1 MLILENDRLNYD
13 AKVGLM
19 SDAQQKALEET
30 SKVALDA
37 ADAATRAAEEIHGVK
52 KEYEGL
58 LKANRGVLRSLSIAL
73 VSSAVGLLLAV
84 GASALVYYK
93 SRAQFEKSDEM
104 LLQAV
109 AIFAENV
116 DELTLAQSNLNAL
129 IEKQNDLRNEV
140 GSARKSLDTIP
151 IKIDETINTLLPKVS
166 NMMDNSQAAIAEAVT
181 TRTDLAMADLSQ
193 KFSVVFDEV
202 EAISASLKQALP
214 NPNFSTEVNTI
225 KSDEDSDDSVYALV
239 NVQSDLEQIILLQKE
254 LSAKITLLQ
263 DMSKPRNNVVTK
275 STTNT
280 KKKQPTKPSNPLK
293 FP

>member
-1 MLILENDRLNYD
+1 
-13 AKVGLM
+13 M

-58 LKANRGVLRSLSIAL
+58 LKSNRGVLRGLSIAL
-73 VSSAVGLLLAV
+73 VSAAVGLLVAV

-109 AIFAENV
+109 AVFAENV
-116 DELTLAQSNLNAL
+116 DELTLAQTNLNSL
-129 IEKQNDLRNEV
+129 IETQNDLRNEI
-140 GSARKSLDTIP
+140 GLARKSLDTVP
-151 IKIDETINTLLPKVS
+151 AKIDETLTTLLPKVS
-166 NMMDNSQAAIAEAVT
+166 SAVDASQAAIEESVT
-181 TRTDLAMADLSQ
+181 ATTELAMADLSQ
-193 KFSVVFDEV
+193 KFTVVFDEV
-202 EAISASLKQALP
+202 EAISALLEKAISDAT
-214 NPNFSTEVNTI
+214 SSAEVNTTEPN
-225 KSDEDSDDSVYALV
+225 EDTDTSAYELV

-263 DMSKPRNNVVTK
+263 DISKPRNKVVTK
-275 STTNT
+275 RTTNT
-280 KKKQPTKPSNPLK
+280 IKKQSTKPANPLK

>member
-1 MLILENDRLNYD
+1 
-13 AKVGLM
+13 M

-58 LKANRGVLRSLSIAL
+58 LKSNRGVLRGLSIAL
-73 VSSAVGLLLAV
+73 VSAAVGLLVAV

-109 AIFAENV
+109 AVFAENV
-116 DELTLAQSNLNAL
+116 DELTLAQTNLNSL
-129 IEKQNDLRNEV
+129 IETQNDLRNEI
-140 GSARKSLDTIP
+140 GLARKSLDTVP
-151 IKIDETINTLLPKVS
+151 AKIDETLATLLPKISSAV
-166 NMMDNSQAAIAEAVT
+166 DASQVAIEESVT
-181 TRTDLAMADLSQ
+181 ASTELAMADLSQ
-193 KFSVVFDEV
+193 KFTVVFDEV
-202 EAISASLKQALP
+202 EAISVLLEQAISDAAS
-214 NPNFSTEVNTI
+214 STEVTTT
-225 KSDEDSDDSVYALV
+225 KPDEDTATSSYELV

-263 DMSKPRNNVVTK
+263 DISKPRNKVVTK
-275 STTNT
+275 RTTTTT
-280 KKKQPTKPSNPLK
+280 KKQSTKPVNPLK

>member
-1 MLILENDRLNYD
+1 
-13 AKVGLM
+13 M

-58 LKANRGVLRSLSIAL
+58 LKSNRGVLRGLSIAL
-73 VSSAVGLLLAV
+73 VSAAVGLLVAV

-109 AIFAENV
+109 AVFAENV
-116 DELTLAQSNLNAL
+116 DELTLAQTNLNSL
-129 IEKQNDLRNEV
+129 IETQNDLRNEI
-140 GSARKSLDTIP
+140 GLARKSLDTVP
-151 IKIDETINTLLPKVS
+151 AKIDETLATLLPKISSAV
-166 NMMDNSQAAIAEAVT
+166 DASQVAIEESVT
-181 TRTDLAMADLSQ
+181 ASTELAMADLSQ
-193 KFSVVFDEV
+193 KFTVVFDEV
-202 EAISASLKQALP
+202 EAISVLLEQAIS
-214 NPNFSTEVNTI
+214 NATSSTEVTTT
-225 KSDEDSDDSVYALV
+225 KPDADTATSAYELV

-263 DMSKPRNNVVTK
+263 DISKPRNKVVTK
-275 STTNT
+275 RTTNT
-280 KKKQPTKPSNPLK
+280 TKKQSTKPVNPLK

>member
-1 MLILENDRLNYD
+1 
-13 AKVGLM
+13 M

-52 KEYEGL
+52 KEYEEL
-58 LKANRGVLRSLSIAL
+58 LNANRGVLKGLSIAL
-73 VSSAVGLLLAV
+73 VSTAIGVLIAV

-109 AIFAENV
+109 AVFAENV
-116 DELTLAQSNLNAL
+116 DELTLAQSNLNTL
-129 IEKQNDLRNEV
+129 IETQTDLRNEV
-140 GSARKSLDTIP
+140 GLARKSLDTVP
-151 IKIDETINTLLPKVS
+151 AKIDETLNTLLPKVS
-166 NMMDNSQAAIAEAVT
+166 NAVYASQVVIEETVT
-181 TRTDLAMADLSQ
+181 ARTEVAMADLSQ
-193 KFSVVFDEV
+193 KFSIVFDEV
-202 EAISASLKQALP
+202 EEISALLEQAIAK
-214 NPNFSTEVNTI
+214 NTNSTEVNTNTP
-225 KSDEDSDDSVYALV
+225 DENSASSAYKLV

-263 DMSKPRNNVVTK
+263 DISKPRNNVVSKRTT
-275 STTNT
+275 STN
-280 KKKQPTKPSNPLK
+280 KKQTPKPSNPLK

>member
-1 MLILENDRLNYD
+1 
-13 AKVGLM
+13 M

-52 KEYEGL
+52 KQYEEL
-58 LKANRGVLRSLSIAL
+58 LSANRGVLKGLSIAL
-73 VSSAVGLLLAV
+73 VSTAIGLLIAV

-109 AIFAENV
+109 AVFAENV
-116 DELTLAQSNLNAL
+116 DELTLAQSNLNTL
-129 IEKQNDLRNEV
+129 IETQTDLRNEV
-140 GSARKSLDTIP
+140 GLARKSLDTVP
-151 IKIDETINTLLPKVS
+151 AKIDETLNTLLPKVS
-166 NMMDNSQAAIAEAVT
+166 NAVDASQVAIEETVT
-181 TRTDLAMADLSQ
+181 ARTEVAMADLSQ
-193 KFSVVFDEV
+193 KFSIVFDEV
-202 EAISASLKQALP
+202 EEISALLEQAIAK
-214 NPNFSTEVNTI
+214 NTNSTEVNTNTP
-225 KSDEDSDDSVYALV
+225 DENSASSAYKLV

-263 DMSKPRNNVVTK
+263 DISKPRNNVVSKRTT
-275 STTNT
+275 STN
-280 KKKQPTKPSNPLK
+280 KKQTPKPSNPLK

>member
-1 MLILENDRLNYD
+1 
-13 AKVGLM
+13 M

-58 LKANRGVLRSLSIAL
+58 LKSNRGVLRGLSIAL
-73 VSSAVGLLLAV
+73 VSTAVGLLIAV

-109 AIFAENV
+109 AVFAENV
-116 DELTLAQSNLNAL
+116 DELTLAQTNLNTL
-129 IEKQNDLRNEV
+129 IETQNDLRNEI
-140 GSARKSLDTIP
+140 GLARKSLDTVP
-151 IKIDETINTLLPKVS
+151 AEIDKTLATLLPKIS
-166 NMMDNSQAAIAEAVT
+166 NAVDASKVAIEESVT
-181 TRTDLAMADLSQ
+181 ASTELAMADLSQ
-193 KFSVVFDEV
+193 KFTVVFDEV
-202 EAISASLKQALP
+202 KAISVLLEQAISDATS
-214 NPNFSTEVNTI
+214 STEVNTTE
-225 KSDEDSDDSVYALV
+225 SNESTATSAYELA

-263 DMSKPRNNVVTK
+263 DISKPRNKVVTK
-275 STTNT
+275 RTTNT
-280 KKKQPTKPSNPLK
+280 TKKQSTKPANPLK

>member
-1 MLILENDRLNYD
+1 
-13 AKVGLM
+13 M

-58 LKANRGVLRSLSIAL
+58 LKSNRGVLRGLSIAL
-73 VSSAVGLLLAV
+73 VSAAVGLLVAV

-109 AIFAENV
+109 AVFAENV
-116 DELTLAQSNLNAL
+116 DELTLAQTNLNSL
-129 IEKQNDLRNEV
+129 IETQNDLRNEI
-140 GSARKSLDTIP
+140 GLARKSLDTVP
-151 IKIDETINTLLPKVS
+151 AKIDETLATLLPKISSAV
-166 NMMDNSQAAIAEAVT
+166 DASQVAIEESVT
-181 TRTDLAMADLSQ
+181 ASTELAMADLSQ
-193 KFSVVFDEV
+193 KFTVVFDEV
-202 EAISASLKQALP
+202 EAISVLLEQAISDATS
-214 NPNFSTEVNTI
+214 STEVTTT
-225 KSDEDSDDSVYALV
+225 KPDADTATSAYELV

-263 DMSKPRNNVVTK
+263 DISKPRNQIVTK
-275 STTNT
+275 RTTNT
-280 KKKQPTKPSNPLK
+280 TKKQSTKPANPLK

>member
-1 MLILENDRLNYD
+1 
-13 AKVGLM
+13 M

-37 ADAATRAAEEIHGVK
+37 ADAATRAAEEIHSVK

-58 LKANRGVLRSLSIAL
+58 LKSNRGVLRGLSIAL
-73 VSSAVGLLLAV
+73 VSAAVGLIVAV

-109 AIFAENV
+109 AVFAENV
-116 DELTLAQSNLNAL
+116 DELTLAQTNLNAL
-129 IEKQNDLRNEV
+129 IETQNDLRNEI
-140 GSARKSLDTIP
+140 GLARKSLDTVP
-151 IKIDETINTLLPKVS
+151 SKLDETLATLLPKISVAV
-166 NMMDNSQAAIAEAVT
+166 DASQVAIEESVT
-181 TRTDLAMADLSQ
+181 ASTEFAMANLSQ
-193 KFSVVFDEV
+193 KFTVVFDEV
-202 EAISASLKQALP
+202 KAISVLLEQAISDATS
-214 NPNFSTEVNTI
+214 STEVTTPEPN
-225 KSDEDSDDSVYALV
+225 EDTATNGYELV

-263 DMSKPRNNVVTK
+263 DISKPRNKVVTK
-275 STTNT
+275 RTTNT
-280 KKKQPTKPSNPLK
+280 TKKQSTKPANPLK

>member
-1 MLILENDRLNYD
+1 
-13 AKVGLM
+13 M

-58 LKANRGVLRSLSIAL
+58 LSANRGILRGLTIAL
-73 VSSAVGLLLAV
+73 VSAAIGILVAVGL
-84 GASALVYYK
+84 SALVYYK

-109 AIFAENV
+109 AVFAENV
-116 DELTLAQSNLNAL
+116 DELTLAQSNLNDL
-129 IEKQNDLRNEV
+129 IETQNDLRNEI
-140 GSARKSLDTIP
+140 GLARKSLDTIP
-151 IKIDETINTLLPKVS
+151 TSLDDTLTALLPRIS
-166 NMMDNSQAAIAEAVT
+166 SELDASLAAIEETVAST
-181 TRTDLAMADLSQ
+181 TELATVDLSQ
-193 KFSVVFDEV
+193 KFNTVFNEV
-202 EAISASLKQALP
+202 EAISLKLERTSSSASP
-214 NPNFSTEVNTI
+214 SSEVNTTTSNVG
-225 KSDEDSDDSVYALV
+225 SDVGSYELV

-263 DMSKPRNNVVTK
+263 DIAKPQAKVTTK
-275 STTNT
+275 RTPNSTR
-280 KKKQPTKPSNPLK
+280 KQSTKPSNPLK

>member
-1 MLILENDRLNYD
+1 
-13 AKVGLM
+13 M

-58 LKANRGVLRSLSIAL
+58 LKSNRGVLRGLSIAL
-73 VSSAVGLLLAV
+73 VSAAVGLLVAV

-109 AIFAENV
+109 AVFAENV
-116 DELTLAQSNLNAL
+116 DELTLAQTNLNSL
-129 IEKQNDLRNEV
+129 IETQNDLRNEI
-140 GSARKSLDTIP
+140 GLARKSLDTVP
-151 IKIDETINTLLPKVS
+151 AEIDKTLATLLPKIS
-166 NMMDNSQAAIAEAVT
+166 NAVDASKVAIEESVT
-181 TRTDLAMADLSQ
+181 ASTELAMADLSQ
-193 KFSVVFDEV
+193 KFTVVFDEV
-202 EAISASLKQALP
+202 KAISVLLEQAISDATS
-214 NPNFSTEVNTI
+214 STEVNTTE
-225 KSDEDSDDSVYALV
+225 SNENTATSAYELA

-263 DMSKPRNNVVTK
+263 DISKPRNKVVTK
-275 STTNT
+275 RTTNT
-280 KKKQPTKPSNPLK
+280 TKKQSTKPANPLK

>member
-1 MLILENDRLNYD
+1 
-13 AKVGLM
+13 M

-58 LKANRGVLRSLSIAL
+58 LKSNRGVLRGLSIAL
-73 VSSAVGLLLAV
+73 VSTAVGLLVAV

-109 AIFAENV
+109 AVFAENV
-116 DELTLAQSNLNAL
+116 DELTLAQTNLNSL
-129 IEKQNDLRNEV
+129 IETQNDLRNEI
-140 GSARKSLDTIP
+140 GLARKSLDTVP
-151 IKIDETINTLLPKVS
+151 AKIDETLATLLPKISSAV
-166 NMMDNSQAAIAEAVT
+166 DASQVAIEESVT
-181 TRTDLAMADLSQ
+181 ASTELAMADLSQ
-193 KFSVVFDEV
+193 KFTVVFDEV
-202 EAISASLKQALP
+202 EAISVLLEQAISDATS
-214 NPNFSTEVNTI
+214 STEVTTT
-225 KSDEDSDDSVYALV
+225 KPDADTATSAYELV

-263 DMSKPRNNVVTK
+263 DISKPRSKVVTK
-275 STTNT
+275 RTTNT
-280 KKKQPTKPSNPLK
+280 TKKQSTKPVNPLK

>member
-1 MLILENDRLNYD
+1 
-13 AKVGLM
+13 M

-58 LKANRGVLRSLSIAL
+58 LKSNRGVLRGLSIAL
-73 VSSAVGLLLAV
+73 VSAAVGLLVAV

-109 AIFAENV
+109 AVFAENV
-116 DELTLAQSNLNAL
+116 DELTLAQTNLNAL
-129 IEKQNDLRNEV
+129 IETQNDLRNEI
-140 GSARKSLDTIP
+140 GLARKSLDTVP
-151 IKIDETINTLLPKVS
+151 AKIDETLATLLPKISSAV
-166 NMMDNSQAAIAEAVT
+166 DASQVAIEESVT
-181 TRTDLAMADLSQ
+181 ASTELAMADLSQ
-193 KFSVVFDEV
+193 KFTVVFDEV
-202 EAISASLKQALP
+202 EAISVLLEQAISDATS
-214 NPNFSTEVNTI
+214 STEVTTT
-225 KSDEDSDDSVYALV
+225 KPDADTATSAYELV

-263 DMSKPRNNVVTK
+263 DISKPRNKVVTK
-275 STTNT
+275 RTTNT
-280 KKKQPTKPSNPLK
+280 TKKQSTKPVNPLK

>member
-1 MLILENDRLNYD
+1 
-13 AKVGLM
+13 M

-52 KEYEGL
+52 KEYEGM
-58 LKANRGVLRSLSIAL
+58 LKSNRGVLRGLSIAL
-73 VSSAVGLLLAV
+73 VSTAVGLFLAV

-109 AIFAENV
+109 AVFAENV
-116 DELTLAQSNLNAL
+116 DELTLAQTNLNTL
-129 IEKQNDLRNEV
+129 IETQNDLRNEI
-140 GSARKSLDTIP
+140 GLARKSLDTVP
-151 IKIDETINTLLPKVS
+151 AEIDKTLATLLPKIS
-166 NMMDNSQAAIAEAVT
+166 NAVDASKVAIEESVT
-181 TRTDLAMADLSQ
+181 ASTELAMADLSQ
-193 KFSVVFDEV
+193 KFTVVFDEV
-202 EAISASLKQALP
+202 KAISVLLEQAISDATS
-214 NPNFSTEVNTI
+214 STEVNTTESNENI
-225 KSDEDSDDSVYALV
+225 ATSAYELA

-263 DMSKPRNNVVTK
+263 DISKPRNKVVTK
-275 STTNT
+275 RTTNT
-280 KKKQPTKPSNPLK
+280 TKKQSTKPANPLK

>member
-1 MLILENDRLNYD
+1 
-13 AKVGLM
+13 M

-58 LKANRGVLRSLSIAL
+58 LKSNRGVLRGLSIAL
-73 VSSAVGLLLAV
+73 VSAAIGLLVAV

-109 AIFAENV
+109 AVFAENV
-116 DELTLAQSNLNAL
+116 DELTLAQTNLNAL
-129 IEKQNDLRNEV
+129 IETQNDLRNEI
-140 GSARKSLDTIP
+140 GLARKSLDTVP
-151 IKIDETINTLLPKVS
+151 AKIDETLTTLLPKVS
-166 NMMDNSQAAIAEAVT
+166 SAVDASQAAIEESVT
-181 TRTDLAMADLSQ
+181 ASTELAMADLSQ
-193 KFSVVFDEV
+193 KFTVVFDEV
-202 EAISASLKQALP
+202 EAISALLEKAISDATSSAEVSTTEP
-214 NPNFSTEVNTI
+214 N
-225 KSDEDSDDSVYALV
+225 EDTDTSAYELV

-263 DMSKPRNNVVTK
+263 DISKPRNQVVTK
-275 STTNT
+275 RTTNT
-280 KKKQPTKPSNPLK
+280 TKKQSTKPANPLK

>member
-1 MLILENDRLNYD
+1 
-13 AKVGLM
+13 M

-52 KEYEGL
+52 KEYEEL
-58 LKANRGVLRSLSIAL
+58 LNANRGVLKSLSIAL
-73 VSSAVGLLLAV
+73 VSTAIGLLIAV

-109 AIFAENV
+109 AVFAENV
-116 DELTLAQSNLNAL
+116 DELTLAQSNLNTL
-129 IEKQNDLRNEV
+129 IETQTDLRNEV
-140 GSARKSLDTIP
+140 GLARKSLDTVP
-151 IKIDETINTLLPKVS
+151 AKIDETLNTLLPKVS
-166 NMMDNSQAAIAEAVT
+166 NAVDASQVVIEETVT
-181 TRTDLAMADLSQ
+181 ARTEVAMADLSQ
-193 KFSVVFDEV
+193 KFSIVFDEV
-202 EAISASLKQALP
+202 EEISALLEQAIAK
-214 NPNFSTEVNTI
+214 NTNSTEVNTNTP
-225 KSDEDSDDSVYALV
+225 DEDSGSSAYKLV

-263 DMSKPRNNVVTK
+263 DISKPRNNVVSKRTT
-275 STTNT
+275 STS
-280 KKKQPTKPSNPLK
+280 KKQNPKPSNPLK

>member
-1 MLILENDRLNYD
+1 
-13 AKVGLM
+13 M

-58 LKANRGVLRSLSIAL
+58 LKANRGVLRGLSIAL
-73 VSSAVGLLLAV
+73 VSAAVGLLVAV

-109 AIFAENV
+109 AVFAENV
-116 DELTLAQSNLNAL
+116 DELTLAQTNLNSL
-129 IEKQNDLRNEV
+129 IETQNDLRNEI
-140 GSARKSLDTIP
+140 GLARKSLDTVP
-151 IKIDETINTLLPKVS
+151 AKIDETLATLLPKISSAV
-166 NMMDNSQAAIAEAVT
+166 DASQVAIEESVT
-181 TRTDLAMADLSQ
+181 ASTELAMADLSQ
-193 KFSVVFDEV
+193 KFTVVFDEV
-202 EAISASLKQALP
+202 EAISVLLEQAISDATS
-214 NPNFSTEVNTI
+214 STEVTTT
-225 KSDEDSDDSVYALV
+225 KPDADTATSAYALV

-263 DMSKPRNNVVTK
+263 DISKPRNKVVTK
-275 STTNT
+275 RTTNT
-280 KKKQPTKPSNPLK
+280 TKKQSTKPVNPLK

>member
-1 MLILENDRLNYD
+1 
-13 AKVGLM
+13 M

-58 LKANRGVLRSLSIAL
+58 LKSNRGVLRGLSIAL
-73 VSSAVGLLLAV
+73 VSAAVGLLVAV

-109 AIFAENV
+109 AVFAENV
-116 DELTLAQSNLNAL
+116 DELTLAQTNLNTL
-129 IEKQNDLRNEV
+129 IETQNDLRNEI
-140 GSARKSLDTIP
+140 GLARKSLDTVP
-151 IKIDETINTLLPKVS
+151 AEIDKTLATLLPKIS
-166 NMMDNSQAAIAEAVT
+166 NAVDASKVAIEESVT
-181 TRTDLAMADLSQ
+181 ASTELAMADLSQ
-193 KFSVVFDEV
+193 KFTVVFDEV
-202 EAISASLKQALP
+202 KAISVLLEQAISDATS
-214 NPNFSTEVNTI
+214 STEVNTTEPN
-225 KSDEDSDDSVYALV
+225 EDTATSSYELA

-254 LSAKITLLQ
+254 LSAKITLLH
-263 DMSKPRNNVVTK
+263 DISKPRNKVVTK
-275 STTNT
+275 RITNT
-280 KKKQPTKPSNPLK
+280 AKKQSTKPANPLK

>member
-1 MLILENDRLNYD
+1 
-13 AKVGLM
+13 M

-58 LKANRGVLRSLSIAL
+58 LKSNRGVLRGLSIAL
-73 VSSAVGLLLAV
+73 VSAAVGLLVAV

-109 AIFAENV
+109 AVFAENV
-116 DELTLAQSNLNAL
+116 DELTLAQTNLNTL
-129 IEKQNDLRNEV
+129 IETQNDLRNEI
-140 GSARKSLDTIP
+140 GLARKSLDTVP
-151 IKIDETINTLLPKVS
+151 AEIDKTLATLLPKIS
-166 NMMDNSQAAIAEAVT
+166 NAVDASKVAIEESVT
-181 TRTDLAMADLSQ
+181 ASTELAMADLSQ
-193 KFSVVFDEV
+193 KFTVVYDEV
-202 EAISASLKQALP
+202 EAVSVLLEQAISDASS
-214 NPNFSTEVNTI
+214 STEVTTT
-225 KSDEDSDDSVYALV
+225 KPDEDTSTSAYELI

-263 DMSKPRNNVVTK
+263 DIAKPRTPVVTQR
-275 STTNT
+275 TTNT
-280 KKKQPTKPSNPLK
+280 NKKQASKPSNPLK

>member
-1 MLILENDRLNYD
+1 
-13 AKVGLM
+13 M

-52 KEYEGL
+52 KEYEGM
-58 LKANRGVLRSLSIAL
+58 LKSNRGVLRGLSIAL
-73 VSSAVGLLLAV
+73 VSTAVGLLIAV

-109 AIFAENV
+109 AVFAENV
-116 DELTLAQSNLNAL
+116 DELTLAQTNLNTL
-129 IEKQNDLRNEV
+129 IETQNDLRNEI
-140 GSARKSLDTIP
+140 GLARKSLDTVPAEIDKTLATLVP
-151 IKIDETINTLLPKVS
+151 KISNAVDASKV
-166 NMMDNSQAAIAEAVT
+166 AIEESVT
-181 TRTDLAMADLSQ
+181 ASTELAMADLSQ
-193 KFSVVFDEV
+193 KFTVVFDEV
-202 EAISASLKQALP
+202 KAISVLLEQAISDATS
-214 NPNFSTEVNTI
+214 STEVNTTESNE
-225 KSDEDSDDSVYALV
+225 KTATSAYELA

-263 DMSKPRNNVVTK
+263 DISKPRNKVVTK
-275 STTNT
+275 RTTNT
-280 KKKQPTKPSNPLK
+280 TKKQSTKPANPLK

>member
-1 MLILENDRLNYD
+1 
-13 AKVGLM
+13 M

-52 KEYEGL
+52 KEYEGM
-58 LKANRGVLRSLSIAL
+58 LKSNRGVLRGLSIAL
-73 VSSAVGLLLAV
+73 VSTAVGLLIAV

-109 AIFAENV
+109 AVFAENV
-116 DELTLAQSNLNAL
+116 DELTLAQTNLNTL
-129 IEKQNDLRNEV
+129 IETQNDLRNEI
-140 GSARKSLDTIP
+140 GLARKSLDTVP
-151 IKIDETINTLLPKVS
+151 AEIDKTLATLLPKIS
-166 NMMDNSQAAIAEAVT
+166 NAVDASKVAIEESVT
-181 TRTDLAMADLSQ
+181 ASTELAMADLSQ
-193 KFSVVFDEV
+193 KFTVVFDEV
-202 EAISASLKQALP
+202 KAISVLLEQAISDATS
-214 NPNFSTEVNTI
+214 STEVNTTE
-225 KSDEDSDDSVYALV
+225 SNESTATSAYELA

-263 DMSKPRNNVVTK
+263 DISKPRNKVVTK
-275 STTNT
+275 RTTNT
-280 KKKQPTKPSNPLK
+280 TKKQSTKPANPLK

>member
-1 MLILENDRLNYD
+1 
-13 AKVGLM
+13 M

-58 LKANRGVLRSLSIAL
+58 LKSNRGVLRGLSIAL
-73 VSSAVGLLLAV
+73 VSTAVGLLVAV

-109 AIFAENV
+109 AVFAENV
-116 DELTLAQSNLNAL
+116 DELTLAQTNLNSL
-129 IEKQNDLRNEV
+129 IETQNDLRNEI
-140 GSARKSLDTIP
+140 GLARKSLDTVP
-151 IKIDETINTLLPKVS
+151 AKIDETLTTLLPKVS
-166 NMMDNSQAAIAEAVT
+166 SAVDASQAAIEESVT
-181 TRTDLAMADLSQ
+181 ATTELAMADLSQ
-193 KFSVVFDEV
+193 KFTVVFDEV
-202 EAISASLKQALP
+202 EAISALLERAISDAT
-214 NPNFSTEVNTI
+214 SSAEVNTTEPN
-225 KSDEDSDDSVYALV
+225 EDTDTSAYELV

-263 DMSKPRNNVVTK
+263 DISKPRNKVVTK
-275 STTNT
+275 RTTNT
-280 KKKQPTKPSNPLK
+280 TKKQSTKPANPLK

>member
-1 MLILENDRLNYD
+1 
-13 AKVGLM
+13 M

-52 KEYEGL
+52 KEYEVL
-58 LKANRGVLRSLSIAL
+58 LKSNRGVLRGLSIAL
-73 VSSAVGLLLAV
+73 VSAAVGLLVAV

-109 AIFAENV
+109 AVFAENV
-116 DELTLAQSNLNAL
+116 DELTLAQTNLNSL
-129 IEKQNDLRNEV
+129 IETQNDLRNEI
-140 GSARKSLDTIP
+140 GLARKSLDTVP
-151 IKIDETINTLLPKVS
+151 AKIDETLATLLPKISSAV
-166 NMMDNSQAAIAEAVT
+166 DASQVAIEESVT
-181 TRTDLAMADLSQ
+181 ASTELAMADLSQ
-193 KFSVVFDEV
+193 KFTVVFDEV
-202 EAISASLKQALP
+202 EAISVLLEQAISDATS
-214 NPNFSTEVNTI
+214 STEVTTT
-225 KSDEDSDDSVYALV
+225 KPDADTATSAYELV

-263 DMSKPRNNVVTK
+263 DISKSRNKVVTK
-275 STTNT
+275 RTTNT
-280 KKKQPTKPSNPLK
+280 TKKQSTKPVNPLK

>member
-1 MLILENDRLNYD
+1 
-13 AKVGLM
+13 M

-58 LKANRGVLRSLSIAL
+58 LKSNRGVLRGLSIAL
-73 VSSAVGLLLAV
+73 VSTAVGLLVAV

-109 AIFAENV
+109 AVFAENV
-116 DELTLAQSNLNAL
+116 DELTLAQTNLNSL
-129 IEKQNDLRNEV
+129 IETQNDLRNEI
-140 GSARKSLDTIP
+140 GLARKSLDTVP
-151 IKIDETINTLLPKVS
+151 AKIDETLTTLLPKVS
-166 NMMDNSQAAIAEAVT
+166 SAVDASQAAIEESVT
-181 TRTDLAMADLSQ
+181 ATTELAMADLSQ
-193 KFSVVFDEV
+193 KFTVVFDEV
-202 EAISASLKQALP
+202 EAISALLEKAISDAT
-214 NPNFSTEVNTI
+214 SSAEVNTTEPN
-225 KSDEDSDDSVYALV
+225 EDTDTSAYELV

-263 DMSKPRNNVVTK
+263 DISKPRNKVVTK
-275 STTNT
+275 RTTNT
-280 KKKQPTKPSNPLK
+280 TKKQSTKPVNPLK

>member
-1 MLILENDRLNYD
+1 
-13 AKVGLM
+13 M

-58 LKANRGVLRSLSIAL
+58 LKSNRGVLRGLSIAL
-73 VSSAVGLLLAV
+73 VSVAVGLLVAV

-109 AIFAENV
+109 AVFAENV
-116 DELTLAQSNLNAL
+116 DELTLAQTNLNSL
-129 IEKQNDLRNEV
+129 IETQNDLRNEI
-140 GSARKSLDTIP
+140 GLARKSLDTVP
-151 IKIDETINTLLPKVS
+151 AKIDETLATLLPKISSAV
-166 NMMDNSQAAIAEAVT
+166 DASQVAIEESVT
-181 TRTDLAMADLSQ
+181 ASTELAMADLSQ
-193 KFSVVFDEV
+193 KFTVVFDEV
-202 EAISASLKQALP
+202 EAISVLLEQAISDATS
-214 NPNFSTEVNTI
+214 STEVTTT
-225 KSDEDSDDSVYALV
+225 KPDADTATSAYELV

-263 DMSKPRNNVVTK
+263 DISKPRNKVVTK
-275 STTNT
+275 RTTNT
-280 KKKQPTKPSNPLK
+280 TKKQSTKPVNPLK

>member
-1 MLILENDRLNYD
+1 
-13 AKVGLM
+13 M

-52 KEYEGL
+52 KEYEEL
-58 LKANRGVLRSLSIAL
+58 LNANRGVLKSLSIAL
-73 VSSAVGLLLAV
+73 VSTAIGLLIAV

-109 AIFAENV
+109 AVFAENV
-116 DELTLAQSNLNAL
+116 DELTLAQSNLNTL
-129 IEKQNDLRNEV
+129 IETQTDLRNEV
-140 GSARKSLDTIP
+140 GLARKSLDTVP
-151 IKIDETINTLLPKVS
+151 AKIDETLNTLLPKVS
-166 NMMDNSQAAIAEAVT
+166 NAVDASQVVIEETVT
-181 TRTDLAMADLSQ
+181 ARTEVAMADLSQ
-193 KFSVVFDEV
+193 KFSIVFDEV
-202 EAISASLKQALP
+202 EEISELLEQAIAK
-214 NPNFSTEVNTI
+214 NTNSTEVNTNTP
-225 KSDEDSDDSVYALV
+225 DENSASSAYKLV

-263 DMSKPRNNVVTK
+263 DISKPRNNVVSKRTT
-275 STTNT
+275 STN
-280 KKKQPTKPSNPLK
+280 KKQNPKPSNPLK

>member
-1 MLILENDRLNYD
+1 
-13 AKVGLM
+13 M

-58 LKANRGVLRSLSIAL
+58 LKSNRGVLRGLSIAL
-73 VSSAVGLLLAV
+73 VSAAVGLLVAV

-109 AIFAENV
+109 AVFAENV
-116 DELTLAQSNLNAL
+116 DELTLAQTNLNSL
-129 IEKQNDLRNEV
+129 IETQNDLRNEI
-140 GSARKSLDTIP
+140 GLARKSLDTVP
-151 IKIDETINTLLPKVS
+151 AKIDETLATLLPKISSAV
-166 NMMDNSQAAIAEAVT
+166 DASQVAIEESVT
-181 TRTDLAMADLSQ
+181 ASTELAMADLSQ
-193 KFSVVFDEV
+193 KFTVVFDEV
-202 EAISASLKQALP
+202 EAISVLLEQAISDATS
-214 NPNFSTEVNTI
+214 STEVTTT
-225 KSDEDSDDSVYALV
+225 KPDADTATSAYALV

-263 DMSKPRNNVVTK
+263 DISKPRNKVVTK
-275 STTNT
+275 RTTNT
-280 KKKQPTKPSNPLK
+280 TKKQSTKPVNPLK

>member
-1 MLILENDRLNYD
+1 
-13 AKVGLM
+13 M

-58 LKANRGVLRSLSIAL
+58 LKANRGVLRGLSIAL
-73 VSSAVGLLLAV
+73 VSAAVGLLVAV

-109 AIFAENV
+109 AVFAENV
-116 DELTLAQSNLNAL
+116 DELTLAQTNLNTL
-129 IEKQNDLRNEV
+129 IETQNDLQNEI
-140 GSARKSLDTIP
+140 GLARKSLDTVP
-151 IKIDETINTLLPKVS
+151 AKIDETLATLLPEVS
-166 NMMDNSQAAIAEAVT
+166 KALDASQAAIEESVTSSTELAV
-181 TRTDLAMADLSQ
+181 ADLSQ
-193 KFSVVFDEV
+193 KFTVVFDKV
-202 EAISASLKQALP
+202 ESISVLLEQAISEAAS
-214 NPNFSTEVNTI
+214 STEVNTT
-225 KSDEDSDDSVYALV
+225 KPNEDTDTSAYELV

-263 DMSKPRNNVVTK
+263 DISKPQSKTVTK
-275 STTNT
+275 RTTTTT
-280 KKKQPTKPSNPLK
+280 KKRPTKPANPLK

>member
-1 MLILENDRLNYD
+1 
-13 AKVGLM
+13 M

-58 LKANRGVLRSLSIAL
+58 LKANRGVLRGLSIAL
-73 VSSAVGLLLAV
+73 VSAAVGLLVAV

-109 AIFAENV
+109 AVFAENV
-116 DELTLAQSNLNAL
+116 DELTLAQTNLNTL
-129 IEKQNDLRNEV
+129 IETQNDLRNEI
-140 GSARKSLDTIP
+140 GLARKSLDTVP
-151 IKIDETINTLLPKVS
+151 AEIDKTLATLLPKIS
-166 NMMDNSQAAIAEAVT
+166 NAVDASQVAIEESVT
-181 TRTDLAMADLSQ
+181 ASTELAMADLSQ
-193 KFSVVFDEV
+193 KFTVVFDEV
-202 EAISASLKQALP
+202 KAISVLLEQAISDATS
-214 NPNFSTEVNTI
+214 STEVNTTEPN
-225 KSDEDSDDSVYALV
+225 EDTATSAYELV

-263 DMSKPRNNVVTK
+263 DISKPRNKVVTK
-275 STTNT
+275 RITNT
-280 KKKQPTKPSNPLK
+280 AKKQSTKPANPLK

>member
-1 MLILENDRLNYD
+1 
-13 AKVGLM
+13 M

-58 LKANRGVLRSLSIAL
+58 LKSNRGVLRGLSIAL
-73 VSSAVGLLLAV
+73 VSTAVGLLVAV

-109 AIFAENV
+109 AVFAENV
-116 DELTLAQSNLNAL
+116 DELTLAQTNLNSL
-129 IEKQNDLRNEV
+129 IETQNDLRNEI
-140 GSARKSLDTIP
+140 GLARKSLDTVP
-151 IKIDETINTLLPKVS
+151 AKIDETLTTLLPKVS
-166 NMMDNSQAAIAEAVT
+166 SAVDASQAAIEESVT
-181 TRTDLAMADLSQ
+181 ATTELAMADLSQ
-193 KFSVVFDEV
+193 KFTVVFDEV
-202 EAISASLKQALP
+202 EAISALLEKAISDAT
-214 NPNFSTEVNTI
+214 SSAEVNTTEPN
-225 KSDEDSDDSVYALV
+225 EDTDTSAYELV

-263 DMSKPRNNVVTK
+263 DISKPRNKVVTK
-275 STTNT
+275 RTTNT
-280 KKKQPTKPSNPLK
+280 TNKQSTKPVNPLK

>member
-1 MLILENDRLNYD
+1 
-13 AKVGLM
+13 M

-58 LKANRGVLRSLSIAL
+58 LKSNRGVLRGLSIAL
-73 VSSAVGLLLAV
+73 VSAAVGLLVAV

-109 AIFAENV
+109 AVFAENV
-116 DELTLAQSNLNAL
+116 DELTLAQTNLNAL
-129 IEKQNDLRNEV
+129 IETQNDLRNEI
-140 GSARKSLDTIP
+140 GLARKSLDTVP
-151 IKIDETINTLLPKVS
+151 AEIDKTLATLLPKIS
-166 NMMDNSQAAIAEAVT
+166 NAVDASKVAIEESVT
-181 TRTDLAMADLSQ
+181 ASTELAMADLSQ
-193 KFSVVFDEV
+193 KFTVVFDEV
-202 EAISASLKQALP
+202 KAISVLLEQAISDATS
-214 NPNFSTEVNTI
+214 STEVNTTESNENTAT
-225 KSDEDSDDSVYALV
+225 SDYELA

-263 DMSKPRNNVVTK
+263 DISKPRNKVVTK
-275 STTNT
+275 RTTNT
-280 KKKQPTKPSNPLK
+280 TKKQSTKPANPLK

>member
-1 MLILENDRLNYD
+1 
-13 AKVGLM
+13 M

-52 KEYEGL
+52 KEYEEL
-58 LKANRGVLRSLSIAL
+58 LNANRGVLKSLSVAL
-73 VSSAVGLLLAV
+73 VSTAIGLLIAV

-109 AIFAENV
+109 AVFAENV
-116 DELTLAQSNLNAL
+116 DELTLAQSNLNTL
-129 IEKQNDLRNEV
+129 IETQTDLRNEV
-140 GSARKSLDTIP
+140 GLARKSLDTVP
-151 IKIDETINTLLPKVS
+151 AKIDETLNTLLPKVS
-166 NMMDNSQAAIAEAVT
+166 NAVDASQVVIEETVT
-181 TRTDLAMADLSQ
+181 ARTEVAMADLSQ
-193 KFSVVFDEV
+193 KFSIVFDEV
-202 EAISASLKQALP
+202 EEISALLEQAIAK
-214 NPNFSTEVNTI
+214 NTNSTEVNTNTP
-225 KSDEDSDDSVYALV
+225 DEDSGSSAYKLV

-263 DMSKPRNNVVTK
+263 DISKPRNNVVSKRTT
-275 STTNT
+275 STS
-280 KKKQPTKPSNPLK
+280 KKQNPKPSNPLK

>member
-1 MLILENDRLNYD
+1 
-13 AKVGLM
+13 M

-58 LKANRGVLRSLSIAL
+58 LKSNRGVLRGLSIAL
-73 VSSAVGLLLAV
+73 VSTAVGLLIAV

-109 AIFAENV
+109 AVFAENV
-116 DELTLAQSNLNAL
+116 DELTLAQTNLNTL
-129 IEKQNDLRNEV
+129 IETQNDLRNEI
-140 GSARKSLDTIP
+140 GLARKSLDTVP
-151 IKIDETINTLLPKVS
+151 AEIDKTLATLLPKIS
-166 NMMDNSQAAIAEAVT
+166 NAVDASKVAIEESVT
-181 TRTDLAMADLSQ
+181 ASTELAMADLSQ
-193 KFSVVFDEV
+193 KFTVVFDEV
-202 EAISASLKQALP
+202 KAISVLLEQAISDATS
-214 NPNFSTEVNTI
+214 STEVNTTE
-225 KSDEDSDDSVYALV
+225 SNENTATSAYELA

-263 DMSKPRNNVVTK
+263 DISKPRNKVVTK
-275 STTNT
+275 RTTNT
-280 KKKQPTKPSNPLK
+280 NKKQSTKPANPLK